1 MNPFPLPP
9 LISLLIGLC
18 IILLML
24 CGIVVLTTWTSIR
37 LSKVQIPKLRILFI
51 VAFLQI
57 LLGVGVTAILR
68 AVKVEPLTGVG
79 AGIGT
84 TILAGFLIM
93 KMVLHSSWK
102 QALRVWGVAA
112 AMQLILIP
120 ICLVVLLAIL
130 MMLSYWIYP
139 PVY

>member
-18 IILLML
+18 IILLIL

-57 LLGVGVTAILR
+57 LLGVVVTAILR
-68 AVKVEPLTGVG
+68 AMKVGPLTGVG

-93 KMVLHSSWK
+93 KLVLHNSWK

-139 PVY
+139 PIY